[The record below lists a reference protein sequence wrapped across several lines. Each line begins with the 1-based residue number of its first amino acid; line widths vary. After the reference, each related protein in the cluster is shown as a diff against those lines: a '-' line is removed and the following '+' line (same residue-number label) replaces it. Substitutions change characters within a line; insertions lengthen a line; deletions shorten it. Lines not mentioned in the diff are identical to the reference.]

1 MVLMWVAI
9 VIACTIFAA
18 GCRIEDYRVR
28 HALGE
33 EEELDGDINN

>member
-9 VIACTIFAA
+9 VIASTIFAA
-18 GCRIEDYRVR
+18 GCTIEDYKVR